1 MAQIKAFFDTNIFLN
16 VILEEKDCYACV
28 RLLNRWKCAPDVFC
42 AVTSYLSFANIAY
55 VIRKHVGKDKVA
67 PTLRKLQDY
76 VSYLS
81 DNHEEEYEAAYA
93 LKGPDFEDLLQMANA
108 RIGGCSAI
116 VTCNK
121 QDFVKITDPSGVFE
135 GLLPSVYTP
144 EEFLAMIGEAGTGDN
159 ITKA

>member
-1 MAQIKAFFDTNIFLN
+1 MAQIKAFFDTNVFLN

-42 AVTSYLSFANIAY
+42 AVTSCLSFANLAY
-55 VIRKHVGKDKVA
+55 VLRKHGGKDKVA

-121 QDFVKITDPSGVFE
+121 QDFVKITDPSGVFD
-135 GLLPSVYTP
+135 GPLPSVYTP
-144 EEFLAMIGEAGTGDN
+144 EEFLSLIGETETVDN
-159 ITKA
+159 KTKA